1 MRTLVKLEGTHRSE
15 TGREWLP
22 FVVRLYFYAGS
33 EQIKIVHSFVYD
45 GDQNKDFIRALG
57 IRMDAPMR
65 EALYNRHVA
74 FSCANGGVWSEP
86 VQPLAGRRK
95 LTLGKEDTLSLQQ
108 QQMDGKRIPPYEAF
122 DGKNR
127 DLLDNWASWNDYRL
141 SQLSADAFSIRKR
154 ANDNNPWIGTFSGTR
169 SGGYAFVG
177 DITGGLGLCLHD
189 FWQSYPSSL
198 EISGAKTSSAT
209 ITAWLWSPE
218 GEPMDLRHYDN
229 VAHDLNASYEDV
241 QEGMSTPYGIART
254 TTLTLIPQKGY
265 AGKKA
270 FADVAESLSEPGIL
284 LPTPDYL
291 HAQQAFGVWSL
302 PDRST
307 SFRARVEDRL
317 DAYIDFYRKAIEQNK
332 WYGFWNYGDVMHAY
346 DPVRHTWRY
355 DIGGFAWDN
364 TELAS
369 NMWLWYNFLRT
380 GREDIW
386 RMAEAMT
393 RHTAEVDVYH
403 IGPNAGLGSRHNVSH
418 WGCGAKEARIS
429 QAAWNRFYYYLTTD
443 ERCGDLMTEVKDA
456 DQKLYELDPMRLAQ
470 PRSEY
475 PCTAP
480 ARLRIGPDW
489 LAYAGNWMTE
499 WERTGN
505 TVYRDKIVAGMK
517 SIAALPNRIFTGP
530 KALGFD
536 PATGIIT
543 SECDPKLE
551 SSNHLMTIMGG
562 FEVMNEMIRM
572 IDLPE
577 WKDAWLDHAARY
589 KQKAWELNH
598 SRFRISRLMA
608 YAAYHKRD
616 ALMAKEAWEDLFT
629 RLEHTPAPPFRITKL
644 FPPEVPA
651 PLDECVSISTNDAAL
666 WSLDAIYMQEVIP
679 MDE

>member
-1 MRTLVKLEGTHRSE
+1 MIDSLFREGVKVGEKARLVCNTQSEPVLENTSQITFTNYTGRLTSATVERIGKVRTLVKLEGTHRSE

-241 QEGMSTPYGIART
+241 QE
-254 TTLTLIPQKGY
+254 
-265 AGKKA
+265 
-270 FADVAESLSEPGIL
+270 E
-284 LPTPDYL
+284 
-291 HAQQAFGVWSL
+291 
-302 PDRST
+302 
-307 SFRARVEDRL
+307 
-317 DAYIDFYRKAIEQNK
+317 
-332 WYGFWNYGDVMHAY
+332 
-346 DPVRHTWRY
+346 
-355 DIGGFAWDN
+355 
-364 TELAS
+364 
-369 NMWLWYNFLRT
+369 
-380 GREDIW
+380 
-386 RMAEAMT
+386 
-393 RHTAEVDVYH
+393 
-403 IGPNAGLGSRHNVSH
+403 
-418 WGCGAKEARIS
+418 
-429 QAAWNRFYYYLTTD
+429 
-443 ERCGDLMTEVKDA
+443 
-456 DQKLYELDPMRLAQ
+456 
-470 PRSEY
+470 
-475 PCTAP
+475 
-480 ARLRIGPDW
+480 
-489 LAYAGNWMTE
+489 
-499 WERTGN
+499 
-505 TVYRDKIVAGMK
+505 
-517 SIAALPNRIFTGP
+517 
-530 KALGFD
+530 
-536 PATGIIT
+536 
-543 SECDPKLE
+543 
-551 SSNHLMTIMGG
+551 
-562 FEVMNEMIRM
+562 
-572 IDLPE
+572 
-577 WKDAWLDHAARY
+577 
-589 KQKAWELNH
+589 
-598 SRFRISRLMA
+598 
-608 YAAYHKRD
+608 
-616 ALMAKEAWEDLFT
+616 
-629 RLEHTPAPPFRITKL
+629 
-644 FPPEVPA
+644 
-651 PLDECVSISTNDAAL
+651 
-666 WSLDAIYMQEVIP
+666 
-679 MDE
+679 

>member
-1 MRTLVKLEGTHRSE
+1 MIDSLFREGVKVGEKARLVCNTQSEPVLENTSQITFTNYTGRLTSATVERIGKVRTLVKLEGTHRSE

-209 ITAWLWSPE
+209 ITAWLWKYE

-265 AGKKA
+265 AGKR
-270 FADVAESLSEPGIL
+270 L
-284 LPTPDYL
+284 LPML
-291 HAQQAFGVWSL
+291 
-302 PDRST
+302 
-307 SFRARVEDRL
+307 
-317 DAYIDFYRKAIEQNK
+317 
-332 WYGFWNYGDVMHAY
+332 
-346 DPVRHTWRY
+346 
-355 DIGGFAWDN
+355 
-364 TELAS
+364 
-369 NMWLWYNFLRT
+369 
-380 GREDIW
+380 
-386 RMAEAMT
+386 
-393 RHTAEVDVYH
+393 
-403 IGPNAGLGSRHNVSH
+403 
-418 WGCGAKEARIS
+418 
-429 QAAWNRFYYYLTTD
+429 
-443 ERCGDLMTEVKDA
+443 
-456 DQKLYELDPMRLAQ
+456 
-470 PRSEY
+470 
-475 PCTAP
+475 
-480 ARLRIGPDW
+480 
-489 LAYAGNWMTE
+489 
-499 WERTGN
+499 
-505 TVYRDKIVAGMK
+505 
-517 SIAALPNRIFTGP
+517 
-530 KALGFD
+530 
-536 PATGIIT
+536 
-543 SECDPKLE
+543 
-551 SSNHLMTIMGG
+551 
-562 FEVMNEMIRM
+562 
-572 IDLPE
+572 
-577 WKDAWLDHAARY
+577 
-589 KQKAWELNH
+589 LNH
-598 SRFRISRLMA
+598 SQNREYCCPHQTIFMHSRLSA
-608 YAAYHKRD
+608 YGAFRTGV
-616 ALMAKEAWEDLFT
+616 LLFV
-629 RLEHTPAPPFRITKL
+629 RG
-644 FPPEVPA
+644 
-651 PLDECVSISTNDAAL
+651 
-666 WSLDAIYMQEVIP
+666 
-679 MDE
+679 